1 MSRTEAD
8 QHIKMFMVFLILV
21 QVSQHAL
28 AAVVEEYEGAESVL
42 LPCQELAPEVN
53 PMVMW
58 TRNDLDPKFVHR
70 RDENGD
76 ITGQNPRYH
85 GRTSMK
91 PDALDSENLSLTLKE
106 PQQSDSGV
114 YTCSISD
121 GRREQKVTDVY
132 LQVKVHQ
139 VQVKSMEGVES
150 VVLPY
155 KTKAGLP
162 EDTTVEWTRSDLNF
176 MTVLFFTNNSEH
188 TKKPDGLYR
197 GRTTMNKDLLKTGD
211 LSLTLKYP
219 TNRDSGTYTCIV
231 HMAGDILRE
240 KIQLTHVRESL
251 PTWAKV
257 LIILLVVVLGVSG
270 GLLFYFRHYFKSD
283 YYMEVDSH
291 VDSVLL
297 PCKTIVCL
305 PKKGEDNNIYT
316 CTAYSSGGR
325 ILMKKRVTLNVKD
338 GMVPV
343 PERRHI
349 TDYQRI
355 LQSNFKG
362 KILSETQTLSCEAI
376 MPSSTL
382 PPEVVELLRAWPS
395 VCTGKLGRTTVEKHK
410 IFTSDEVPRRLN
422 AKTPLDA
429 YPMPLIH
436 DLLESMHGATVF
448 STLDLKS
455 GYWQVAM
462 EEDSKVKTAVIT
474 PDGLFQFTAMPFGLK
489 NAGATFQRLMEKVLG
504 ELRGKICCVYI
515 DDVIVFSPTPEQH
528 QKDLNDV
535 FKKIHLANLS
545 LNLKKCHFFQK
556 ELKFVGHVVSGKGVQ
571 VDPEKTL
578 AVTAY
583 PPPTNVKSL
592 QCFLG
597 MVGWYHKF
605 IDHFAD
611 LAAPLNRLTRK
622 GVEWVW
628 SKECQ
633 ESFEHLK
640 EALMKAPI
648 LTQPDYTEIS
658 CTSLLSGLCG
668 SENQLQLH
676 RPTYLPL

>member
-21 QVSQHAL
+21 RVSQHAL

-42 LPCQELAPEVN
+42 LPCQEVAPDFN

-114 YTCSISD
+114 YTCSISN
-121 GRREQKVTDVY
+121 GRDELKVTDVY

-219 TNRDSGTYTCIV
+219 TNRDSGTYTCVV

-305 PKKGEDNNIYT
+305 PKKGKVEWMDSKNQTVHVHENGSDRPEQQDALYTQRAKMNKDPMKPGDFSLTLRHPTDEDNNIYT

-325 ILMKKRVTLNVKD
+325 ILMKKRVTLNVK
-338 GMVPV
+338 GTPAAECGRKLKSNLRKNFVV
-343 PERRHI
+343 VTNQER
-349 TDYQRI
+349 
-355 LQSNFKG
+355 S
-362 KILSETQTLSCEAI
+362 
-376 MPSSTL
+376 
-382 PPEVVELLRAWPS
+382 EVVSSRDDKR
-395 VCTGKLGRTTVEKHK
+395 VGGV
-410 IFTSDEVPRRLN
+410 N
-422 AKTPLDA
+422 A
-429 YPMPLIH
+429 
-436 DLLESMHGATVF
+436 
-448 STLDLKS
+448 
-455 GYWQVAM
+455 
-462 EEDSKVKTAVIT
+462 
-474 PDGLFQFTAMPFGLK
+474 
-489 NAGATFQRLMEKVLG
+489 
-504 ELRGKICCVYI
+504 
-515 DDVIVFSPTPEQH
+515 
-528 QKDLNDV
+528 
-535 FKKIHLANLS
+535 
-545 LNLKKCHFFQK
+545 
-556 ELKFVGHVVSGKGVQ
+556 
-571 VDPEKTL
+571 
-578 AVTAY
+578 
-583 PPPTNVKSL
+583 
-592 QCFLG
+592 
-597 MVGWYHKF
+597 
-605 IDHFAD
+605 
-611 LAAPLNRLTRK
+611 
-622 GVEWVW
+622 
-628 SKECQ
+628 
-633 ESFEHLK
+633 
-640 EALMKAPI
+640 
-648 LTQPDYTEIS
+648 
-658 CTSLLSGLCG
+658 
-668 SENQLQLH
+668 
-676 RPTYLPL
+676 

>member
-1 MSRTEAD
+1 MENMRGSRSVDHKPELDFVQSSDWSSHSVTHLWNEVQPARSLLRKGEAFSFLIVSLLLVQRWAEGSSQDLLLMSRTEAD

-42 LPCQELAPEVN
+42 LPCQEVAPDFN

-121 GRREQKVTDVY
+121 GRIEWKVTDVY

-343 PERRHI
+343 PEPRHI

-362 KILSETQTLSCEAI
+362 KILYTREGWAKDKECHLAEDVAEKTRPHTATRHLPEVALLLRNHRSSRGVDHGCLRKLECSTALGREEQTL
-376 MPSSTL
+376 
-382 PPEVVELLRAWPS
+382 
-395 VCTGKLGRTTVEKHK
+395 H
-410 IFTSDEVPRRLN
+410 
-422 AKTPLDA
+422 
-429 YPMPLIH
+429 
-436 DLLESMHGATVF
+436 
-448 STLDLKS
+448 
-455 GYWQVAM
+455 
-462 EEDSKVKTAVIT
+462 
-474 PDGLFQFTAMPFGLK
+474 FGL
-489 NAGATFQRLMEKVLG
+489 
-504 ELRGKICCVYI
+504 
-515 DDVIVFSPTPEQH
+515 
-528 QKDLNDV
+528 LNV
-535 FKKIHLANLS
+535 
-545 LNLKKCHFFQK
+545 
-556 ELKFVGHVVSGKGVQ
+556 
-571 VDPEKTL
+571 
-578 AVTAY
+578 
-583 PPPTNVKSL
+583 
-592 QCFLG
+592 
-597 MVGWYHKF
+597 
-605 IDHFAD
+605 
-611 LAAPLNRLTRK
+611 
-622 GVEWVW
+622 
-628 SKECQ
+628 
-633 ESFEHLK
+633 
-640 EALMKAPI
+640 
-648 LTQPDYTEIS
+648 
-658 CTSLLSGLCG
+658 
-668 SENQLQLH
+668 
-676 RPTYLPL
+676 

>member
-21 QVSQHAL
+21 RVSQHAL

-121 GRREQKVTDVY
+121 GRDELKVTDVY

-325 ILMKKRVTLNVKD
+325 ILMKKRVTLNVK
-338 GMVPV
+338 G
-343 PERRHI
+343 
-349 TDYQRI
+349 
-355 LQSNFKG
+355 
-362 KILSETQTLSCEAI
+362 
-376 MPSSTL
+376 
-382 PPEVVELLRAWPS
+382 
-395 VCTGKLGRTTVEKHK
+395 
-410 IFTSDEVPRRLN
+410 
-422 AKTPLDA
+422 
-429 YPMPLIH
+429 
-436 DLLESMHGATVF
+436 
-448 STLDLKS
+448 
-455 GYWQVAM
+455 
-462 EEDSKVKTAVIT
+462 
-474 PDGLFQFTAMPFGLK
+474 
-489 NAGATFQRLMEKVLG
+489 
-504 ELRGKICCVYI
+504 
-515 DDVIVFSPTPEQH
+515 
-528 QKDLNDV
+528 
-535 FKKIHLANLS
+535 
-545 LNLKKCHFFQK
+545 
-556 ELKFVGHVVSGKGVQ
+556 
-571 VDPEKTL
+571 
-578 AVTAY
+578 
-583 PPPTNVKSL
+583 
-592 QCFLG
+592 QC
-597 MVGWYHKF
+597 
-605 IDHFAD
+605 
-611 LAAPLNRLTRK
+611 
-622 GVEWVW
+622 
-628 SKECQ
+628 
-633 ESFEHLK
+633 
-640 EALMKAPI
+640 
-648 LTQPDYTEIS
+648 
-658 CTSLLSGLCG
+658 
-668 SENQLQLH
+668 
-676 RPTYLPL
+676 